1 VQAVSVNKQLVP
13 DFDTEGFNVKKVDYV
28 AVAKQCQLKYQ
39 IGLHCVCR
47 DYWNVGGFD
56 LILRL
61 YEVPLM
67 LNVWS
72 CMV

>member
-1 VQAVSVNKQLVP
+1 VQTVSVNKQLVP
-13 DFDTEGFNVKKVDYV
+13 DFDIKAFNVKKVDYV
-28 AVAKQCQLKYQ
+28 AVAEQYQVKYR

-47 DYWNVGGFD
+47 DYWNVGRFD
-56 LILRL
+56 LILHL
-61 YEVPLM
+61 YEVSLL